1 MNYRNPRNTWQHFL
15 CTYMFPRL
23 HFLFH
28 CFEST
33 KFPIFLVPW
42 TQNVTVNRWESET
55 QCVPTWAPEALRS
68 TFIRIGLRAWST
80 YFTTASKEQKLRG
93 LQCLLYTVARI
104 GLNNLIDTQTDT
116 YVHTHTLKLGV
127 PVFALGKCWKKL
139 RKRVTHRKA
148 SSVI

>member
-1 MNYRNPRNTWQHFL
+1 
-15 CTYMFPRL
+15 
-23 HFLFH
+23 
-28 CFEST
+28 
-33 KFPIFLVPW
+33 
-42 TQNVTVNRWESET
+42 VNRWESET

-139 RKRVTHRKA
+139 RKGVTTEEDQQ
-148 SSVI
+148 SQLTWIPEISQTLSQQPGSML